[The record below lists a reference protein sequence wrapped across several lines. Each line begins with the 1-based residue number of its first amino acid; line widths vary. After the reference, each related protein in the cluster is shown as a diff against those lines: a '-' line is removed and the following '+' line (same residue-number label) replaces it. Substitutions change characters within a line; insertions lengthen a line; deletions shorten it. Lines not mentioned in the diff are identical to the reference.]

1 MGILRDVRYAA
12 RPLTRQP
19 RFTLL
24 AVLTMALGIGAT
36 TTLFSVTYG
45 VLMKPLPWPNGDRVV
60 LLKETRGGSPPR
72 FGSFTNTA
80 YFAWRDH
87 ASTIEDLAAW
97 AQATVTLSGVGEPDR
112 IRIAQNTA
120 SLFRVLGARP
130 IVGSLFE
137 EKDETDKPSVVIL
150 SESLWRQR
158 FGGDQRAV
166 GQIVRLDGAPHTI
179 VGVMPDDLAFPDRR
193 TRAWVPYRVH
203 PVDGN
208 YLSLFSAVAK
218 LRPAATAVQ
227 AAAEGTARGEFVAD
241 TGMTTTAIF
250 GSNGPVSISAVQ
262 LKDAMTS
269 DVRQPLTVLLAAVL
283 LLLLTA
289 VANIAGL
296 QLARATARRRE
307 MAIRAA
313 LGAGYARVVRQ
324 LLAESLLLGL
334 VGGAAGL
341 VLAWWLHRL
350 LPSVLPSDFPRVDSV
365 VLDATVIAGALV
377 VSIGASV
384 VFSLMPAIHLRRLN
398 LATPLSEDGSAPVGA
413 GDATG
418 VGRMRRAMI
427 AGQVA
432 IACVLLVGASLLGR
446 SFLLLLNADRGFNP
460 SGILTARV
468 FLPGSIYSPEKRYA
482 IVRGILDRLTSIT
495 TATNAA
501 FTSELPVTAGGSTTA
516 FSLRNADAVVTAQ
529 ASPRLVSPGAFA
541 ALGMRIVDGRD
552 FNELDTEAASPVAI
566 VNRAFARRY
575 LGGAAVGARLPM
587 GVGYQDPTRE
597 ATIVGVVDDVRYITA
612 TTSSMPELYY
622 SYRQFGRRLPV
633 PSVTF
638 LIRTS
643 ADPRA
648 LTASLRTAIRE
659 ADGTL
664 VPDAIATM
672 EDRLLTGLARP
683 RLYMIL
689 FGGFAA
695 FALII
700 VSVGLFA
707 VLWQTV
713 AQRSREIAV
722 RSALGAQRLDIIRL
736 VARQG
741 LAITVAGLI
750 AGVAGAAAL
759 AGSMATFLYGVTPY
773 DRLTYLLVPMLLL
786 GVSTIACLGP
796 ALRAMRVDPVRVLR
810 GQ

>member
-1 MGILRDVRYAA
+1 
-12 RPLTRQP
+12 
-19 RFTLL
+19 
-24 AVLTMALGIGAT
+24 
-36 TTLFSVTYG
+36 
-45 VLMKPLPWPNGDRVV
+45 
-60 LLKETRGGSPPR
+60 
-72 FGSFTNTA
+72 
-80 YFAWRDH
+80 
-87 ASTIEDLAAW
+87 
-97 AQATVTLSGVGEPDR
+97 
-112 IRIAQNTA
+112 
-120 SLFRVLGARP
+120 
-130 IVGSLFE
+130 
-137 EKDETDKPSVVIL
+137 
-150 SESLWRQR
+150 
-158 FGGDQRAV
+158 
-166 GQIVRLDGAPHTI
+166 
-179 VGVMPDDLAFPDRR
+179 
-193 TRAWVPYRVH
+193 
-203 PVDGN
+203 
-208 YLSLFSAVAK
+208 
-218 LRPAATAVQ
+218 
-227 AAAEGTARGEFVAD
+227 
-241 TGMTTTAIF
+241 
-250 GSNGPVSISAVQ
+250 
-262 LKDAMTS
+262 
-269 DVRQPLTVLLAAVL
+269 
-283 LLLLTA
+283 
-289 VANIAGL
+289 
-296 QLARATARRRE
+296 
-307 MAIRAA
+307 
-313 LGAGYARVVRQ
+313 
-324 LLAESLLLGL
+324 
-334 VGGAAGL
+334 
-341 VLAWWLHRL
+341 
-350 LPSVLPSDFPRVDSV
+350 
-365 VLDATVIAGALV
+365 
-377 VSIGASV
+377 
-384 VFSLMPAIHLRRLN
+384 
-398 LATPLSEDGSAPVGA
+398 
-413 GDATG
+413 
-418 VGRMRRAMI
+418 
-427 AGQVA
+427 
-432 IACVLLVGASLLGR
+432 
-446 SFLLLLNADRGFNP
+446 
-460 SGILTARV
+460 
-468 FLPGSIYSPEKRYA
+468 
-482 IVRGILDRLTSIT
+482 
-495 TATNAA
+495 
-501 FTSELPVTAGGSTTA
+501 
-516 FSLRNADAVVTAQ
+516 VVTAQ

-722 RSALGAQRLDIIRL
+722 RSALGAQRLDILRL

-796 ALRAMRVDPVRVLR
+796 ALRAMRVDPARVLR

>member
-1 MGILRDVRYAA
+1 
-12 RPLTRQP
+12 
-19 RFTLL
+19 
-24 AVLTMALGIGAT
+24 MALGIGAT

-45 VLMKPLPWPNGDRVV
+45 VLMKRLPWPNGDRVV
-60 LLKETRGGSPPR
+60 LLKETRGGNPPR

-80 YFAWRDH
+80 YFAWLNE

-97 AQATVTLSGVGEPDR
+97 SQATVTLSGAGEPDR

-130 IVGSLFE
+130 IVGSVFE
-137 EKDETDKPSVVIL
+137 EKDETDKSSVVIL

-158 FGGDQRAV
+158 FGGDQRVV
-166 GQIVRLDGAPHTI
+166 GRIVRLDGAPHTI

-218 LRPAATAVQ
+218 LRPGATAVQ
-227 AAAEGTARGEFVAD
+227 AAAEATARGKFVAD

-250 GSNGPVSISAVQ
+250 GSNGPVSIMAVQ
-262 LKDAMTS
+262 LKDAMTA

-283 LLLLTA
+283 LLLVTA
-289 VANIAGL
+289 IANTAGL

-313 LGAGYARVVRQ
+313 LGAGQARVVRQ
-324 LLAESLLLGL
+324 LLAESLLLAL

-350 LPSVLPSDFPRVDSV
+350 LPSVLPSDFPRIDGV
-365 VLDATVIAGALV
+365 VLDATVIAVALIA
-377 VSIGASV
+377 SIGASV
-384 VFSLMPAIHLRRLN
+384 VFSLIPAIHLRRLN
-398 LATPLSEDGSAPVGA
+398 LATPLSEDGSSPIGA
-413 GDATG
+413 GEATG
-418 VGRMRRAMI
+418 VGRMRRGMI

-446 SFLLLLNADRGFNP
+446 SFLELLNADRGFNP

-468 FLPGSIYSPEKRYA
+468 FLPGSIYSAEQRYA
-482 IVRGILDRLTSIT
+482 IVRGILERVTSFSN
-495 TATNAA
+495 AANAA
-501 FTSELPVTAGGSTTA
+501 FTSELPVTAGGSTAAFTLKTA
-516 FSLRNADAVVTAQ
+516 DGVVTAQ
-529 ASPRLVSPGAFA
+529 ASPRLVSAGAFA
-541 ALGMRIVDGRD
+541 ALGMRIVEGRD
-552 FNELDTEAASPVAI
+552 FNELDTEAAAPVAI
-566 VNRAFARRY
+566 VNRAFANRY
-575 LGGAAVGARLPM
+575 PGSAAVGARVPM

-597 ATIVGVVDDVRYITA
+597 ATIVGIVDDVRYITS

-622 SYRQFGRRLPV
+622 SFRQFDRRLPV

-638 LIRTS
+638 LVRTS

-648 LTASLRTAIRE
+648 LTGSLRTAIRE
-659 ADGTL
+659 ADDTL

-672 EDRLLTGLARP
+672 EDRVLTGLARP

-695 FALII
+695 CALII

-722 RSALGAQRLDIIRL
+722 RSALGAQRLDILRL
-736 VARQG
+736 VGRQG
-741 LAITVAGLI
+741 LAITAAGLI

-759 AGSMATFLYGVTPY
+759 AGSMATFLFGVTPY
-773 DRLTYLLVPMLLL
+773 DGLTYVLVPMLLL
-786 GVSTIACLGP
+786 VVSTIACLGP
-796 ALRAMRVDPVRVLR
+796 ALRAIRVDPVRWLR
-810 GQ
+810 SN